1 MKDLKIKS
9 YGSLAEYF
17 FPNRP
22 EYEALVKLR
31 MKLFDVND
39 LQGVLD
45 YVQKEVEKIEK
56 EEEEKVK

>member
-1 MKDLKIKS
+1 MAKLKLKK

-22 EYEALVKLR
+22 EYSALVKLR

-39 LQGVLD
+39 LQEVLD
-45 YVQKEVEKIEK
+45 YVHEEISKIEK
-56 EEEEKVK
+56 REKE

>member
-1 MKDLKIKS
+1 MTKLKLKK

-31 MKLFDVND
+31 IKLFDVND
-39 LQGVLD
+39 LQEILD
-45 YVQKEVEKIEK
+45 YVQTEISKIEK
-56 EEEEKVK
+56 EEME